1 VYRALGFDELAI
13 GMLAASLA
21 VGGIVGAWPAARLAH
36 ALSRRAAI
44 LLGGVVTGAGI
55 ALIVTAEALALQLLA
70 AGLVGAGG
78 IVVYSSGSA
87 LLADATAGA
96 QRARV
101 FGQQVALGTVAAFV
115 SAYVAGQLAEP
126 IAALFGA
133 PAASLLVLRVLVLLG
148 GAVAVLSALPIFF
161 VRGVPVRRSAE
172 AVPTRRALL
181 VRFMVVE
188 AVFGFGAG
196 SFIPFINLF
205 LADRFGLA
213 FAPIGLALGAI
224 AVGGSLGALLHGIH
238 LAPRLGDLRSSVLV
252 QVLSIPFALAAALV
266 PFVGLAVGALTLRAG
281 LMYGSTSTYRAFQ
294 LSSFQPAERAG
305 ASALLSI
312 AWSATAALGSVASGA
327 VRSRLGDGGWTVN
340 VATLALAY
348 AAAAT
353 CAIVFFGR
361 HEPRGD
367 AAWDA
372 STAATP
378 HSASPWA

>member
-1 VYRALGFDELAI
+1 VYRALGFDEVAIGSLAAALAI
-13 GMLAASLA
+13 
-21 VGGIVGAWPAARLAH
+21 GGIVGAWPAARLARS
-36 ALSRRAAI
+36 LSRRAAI
-44 LLGGVVTGAGI
+44 LLGGVVTGGGI
-55 ALIVTAEALALQLLA
+55 VLIVVADALALQLLA

-96 QRARV
+96 ERARV
-101 FGQQVALGTVAAFV
+101 FGQQVALGTIAAFV

-126 IAALFGA
+126 IAALLAA
-133 PAASLLVLRVLVLLG
+133 PAASVLVLRVLVLLG
-148 GAVAVLSALPIFF
+148 GAVAVLSAVPILF
-161 VRGVPVRRSAE
+161 VRGVPVRRTRQE
-172 AVPTRRALL
+172 PPTRRGLL
-181 VRFMVVE
+181 VRFAIVE

-205 LADRFGLA
+205 LADRFGLV
-213 FAPIGLALGAI
+213 FAAIGLALGAI

-238 LAPRLGDLRSSVLV
+238 LAPRFGDLRSSVLV

-266 PFVGLAVGALTLRAG
+266 PFAGLAVGALAVRAG

-294 LSSFQPAERAG
+294 LSSFRPAERAG

-340 VATLALAY
+340 VVTLAAAY
-348 AAAAT
+348 AAAAIL
-353 CAIVFFGR
+353 ALVFFGR

-367 AAWDA
+367 AAADA
-372 STAATP
+372 VTFAAP
-378 HSASPWA
+378 HSAPP